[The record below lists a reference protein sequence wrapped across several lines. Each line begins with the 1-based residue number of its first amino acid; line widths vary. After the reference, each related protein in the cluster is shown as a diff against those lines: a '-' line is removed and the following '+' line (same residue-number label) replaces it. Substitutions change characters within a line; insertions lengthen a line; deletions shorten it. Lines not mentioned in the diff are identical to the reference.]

1 MSLVQVSNINTNL
14 SILPGGP
21 IPPNPT
27 ELVARESLSQA
38 IDILKKHF
46 DYIILDTAPIGMVT
60 DTQLISRVAN
70 ASIYVCRAD
79 YTHKADYTLINE
91 LGEGKLPNLCT
102 IINGLGHEEKSTDIT
117 MDTASMASITDT
129 VKNTVTAMDMAMKN
143 VNKK

>member
-1 MSLVQVSNINTNL
+1 MPTC
-14 SILPGGP
+14 PFCPEP

-60 DTQLISRVAN
+60 DTLLISRVAN

-91 LGEGKLPNLCT
+91 LSEQKKTAQPMYPYQRT
-102 IINGLGHEEKSTDIT
+102 GHEEKEVRILLW
-117 MDTASMASITDT
+117 IRQ
-129 VKNTVTAMDMAMKN
+129 VWQVLRIR
-143 VNKK
+143 

>member
-1 MSLVQVSNINTNL
+1 MGTRRKVLANPEHTDLMSLVQVSSDANL
-14 SILPGGP
+14 SILPGRRF
-21 IPPNPT
+21 PPNPT

-79 YTHKADYTLINE
+79 YTHKADYTFHQRTE
-91 LGEGKLPNLCT
+91 RTEKLPNLCT
-102 IINGLGHEEKSTDIT
+102 LSTDWT
-117 MDTASMASITDT
+117 
-129 VKNTVTAMDMAMKN
+129 
-143 VNKK
+143 